1 MREITNNSSCGSL
14 AGSHEINTGPLS
26 TCIRQPDR
34 IMSTSREWSMPIT
47 LIRAVFQTTE
57 RLDLLCAL
65 CCVRYVSRTVRYG
78 TVQSSPVQSS
88 PVQSSSIEYNI
99 LQCSSCLINSFCINN

>member
-1 MREITNNSSCGSL
+1 MSEITNNSSCGSL

-57 RLDLLCAL
+57 TAWSI
-65 CCVRYVSRTVRYG
+65 VRTVLCSICLPYGTEQYG
-78 TVQSSPVQSS
+78 TVQSSPI
-88 PVQSSSIEYNI
+88 QSSSIEYNI
-99 LQCSSCLINSFCINN
+99 IQCSSCLINSFCINN